1 MIHGRG
7 DEADDARVRRAEP
20 VGARDNRLGYG
31 TLFGGRRRTADA
43 LGLAGRTGRVDDR
56 AGRDLRRLQRRADT
70 KPGIPP
76 ALAAGPPRSPAKAL
90 GPRDFGGRVARTG
103 EARG

>member
-1 MIHGRG
+1 MRISDWSSDVCSSDLRKQGLRVGRRMIHGRG

-43 LGLAGRTGRVDDR
+43 LGLAGDRKRVVLGQSVSVRVD
-56 AGRDLRRLQRRADT
+56 L
-70 KPGIPP
+70 
-76 ALAAGPPRSPAKAL
+76 
-90 GPRDFGGRVARTG
+90 GGRRIIKKTIQLC
-103 EARG
+103 

>member
-56 AGRDLRRLQRRADT
+56 ARRDLRRLPRPEPPN
-70 KPGIPP
+70 PGIPP
-76 ALAAGPPRSPAKAL
+76 APPGAPPRALPKATAPARL
-90 GPRDFGGRVARTG
+90 RGRCANRQST
-103 EARG
+103 